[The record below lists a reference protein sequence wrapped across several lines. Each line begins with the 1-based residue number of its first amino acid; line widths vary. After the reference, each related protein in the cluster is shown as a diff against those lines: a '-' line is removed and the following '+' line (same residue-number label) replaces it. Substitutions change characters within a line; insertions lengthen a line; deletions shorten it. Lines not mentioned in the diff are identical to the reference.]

1 MKTHLKSLTKSRM
14 KNNRISIQYNKI
26 FIIQNGDSMENELKV
41 KKSIKLAIWQIVS
54 SSIIALVTL
63 ALSIFFIVTYKKVT
77 DIYAILFYFALFL
90 SNALSVYMGTKT
102 LKRNLEI
109 NKIYKQGSQTTAT
122 ISKVF
127 EEAKTKKNKTTTT
140 YFLSFEFKN
149 ENGTICKSIE
159 EIHPKYYQTLQLETE
174 IPVLRLENN
183 AVFDT
188 KQYLELKRNQLEE
201 GVFDDKKKTS
211 EN

>member
-1 MKTHLKSLTKSRM
+1 
-14 KNNRISIQYNKI
+14 
-26 FIIQNGDSMENELKV
+26 MENELKT

-63 ALSIFFIVTYKKVT
+63 SLSILFIVTYKKGN
-77 DIYAILFYFALFL
+77 DIYAILFYFSLFFTN
-90 SNALSVYMGTKT
+90 SLSVNMGIKT
-102 LKRNLEI
+102 LKRNWEI
-109 NKIYKQGSQTTAT
+109 SKIYKIGSPSTAK

-127 EEAKTKKNKTTTT
+127 EGKKVKRNKTTTS
-140 YFLSFEFKN
+140 YFLLFEFEN
-149 ENGTICKSIE
+149 ENGIICRSSE
-159 EIHPKYYQTLQLETE
+159 EIHPKYYKILQLETE

-188 KQYLELKRNQLEE
+188 KQYLELKRKQLEN
-201 GVFDDKKKTS
+201 GVFDDKKKTI